1 MVDPSVEKPPE
12 AKKAYCKKCLSVG
25 RLSILKERLYMD
37 LKPNEPKPSDHEKF
51 RQCHVCMEIYPI
63 YLVKIE
69 GKMVAA
75 VGSVPLSPFDRD
87 QNYVISVGDTRPHTQ
102 AERQRQQIKK
112 WRQEEIDKIKD
123 PDAKMLARSGKRL
136 ISYTD
141 SMEDKY

>member
-1 MVDPSVEKPPE
+1 
-12 AKKAYCKKCLSVG
+12 
-25 RLSILKERLYMD
+25 
-37 LKPNEPKPSDHEKF
+37 
-51 RQCHVCMEIYPI
+51 
-63 YLVKIE
+63 
-69 GKMVAA
+69 
-75 VGSVPLSPFDRD
+75 VPLSPFDRD